1 MITFLTQLGISSKAS
16 EIYLFTL
23 QNGES
28 AVTQIAK
35 AVGLNRTAVY
45 PYITELENLKLIK
58 WSERSQGNAIQASNP
73 STLEKLIK
81 SKENN
86 VIKLKK
92 KFESSLP
99 NLKAMYKVVDEQY
112 IIERFTGVKAIREI
126 LQIVYK
132 SKIQYGYCGEFLYE
146 SLGKQWYE
154 EHLYQMYKVHKIK
167 DHVIFPK
174 NIINK
179 NTYTNLLKTKWF
191 DKELSEYRYS
201 EDLVLNTNI
210 DTYILEDCVLT
221 IYNEPKTTCIV
232 NRSKQYRDYQLGLF
246 MAIWKKSLRMNKLT
260 NEPLDKLE
268 VNPST
273 GSG

>member
-1 MITFLTQLGISSKAS
+1 MLKLLTQLGISPKAS

-28 AVTQIAK
+28 SVTQIAK

-58 WSERSQGNAIQASNP
+58 WSERAQGNAIQASNP
-73 STLEKLIK
+73 SVLEKLIK
-81 SKENN
+81 TKEKT
-86 VIKLKK
+86 ILKLKT

-99 NLKAMYKVVDEQY
+99 NLKAMYKVVDDQY

-146 SLGKQWYE
+146 SLGKKWYE
-154 EHLYQMYKVHKIK
+154 DHLYQMYKIHKIK

-179 NTYTNLLKTKWF
+179 DTYNNLLKTKWF
-191 DKELSEYRYS
+191 DEELSEYRYS
-201 EDLVLNTNI
+201 EDLVLNANI

-221 IYNEPKTTCIV
+221 IYNEPKITCIV

-246 MAIWKKSLRMNKLT
+246 MAIWKQSVLINDR
-260 NEPLDKLE
+260 
-268 VNPST
+268 
-273 GSG
+273 